1 MNLINMTF
9 KKKKKKENLSYTVTL
24 YILHMN

>member
-9 KKKKKKENLSYTVTL
+9 KKKKKEENLSYTVTL